1 MKSAPNIR
9 LKKLIVATPI
19 SDARTMG
26 DWTVNRSPAVT
37 APLLSSAGGSAGRI
51 RRRKNAE
58 PRKDSASAMTANGA
72 VNTCTSMPP
81 MLGPPVNDSARLP

>member
-26 DWTVNRSPAVT
+26 DRTVNRSPAVT
-37 APLLSSAGGSAGRI
+37 APLLSSAGGS
-51 RRRKNAE
+51 
-58 PRKDSASAMTANGA
+58 
-72 VNTCTSMPP
+72 V
-81 MLGPPVNDSARLP
+81 